1 MNYVPVYILDF
12 QKLSTEELEE
22 TIIRRGVPNARAVFQ
37 AIYERDPSER
47 EEQSMHSMLSALLM
61 RRKFSDEERILLNS
75 EFGLGQQKLID
86 SSDKER
92 LLRFSYD
99 HNRRGIIDVLNKIKV
114 WYK

>member
-1 MNYVPVYILDF
+1 MY
-12 QKLSTEELEE
+12 
-22 TIIRRGVPNARAVFQ
+22 
-37 AIYERDPSER
+37 
-47 EEQSMHSMLSALLM
+47 SMLSALLM

-86 SSDKER
+86 SNDKER